1 MNIESIES
9 TMFIER
15 DDFDIEVVITAE
27 YEPGCPGQRWD
38 RNFGG
43 TPPAPPC
50 LWGVAATYAGKKIV
64 LSAREMERAEEI
76 LWEKVA

>member
-1 MNIESIES
+1 MNIESI
-9 TMFIER
+9 MCVER
-15 DDFDIEVVITAE
+15 DDFDVEVVITAN

-43 TPPAPPC
+43 TPPTPPC
-50 LWGVAATYAGKKIV
+50 LWGITATSATGEEIF
-64 LSAREMERAEEI
+64 LSDREIERAEEI